1 MTVEA
6 HEPMTPTHGRITLLV
21 VEDDA
26 DQRFLVERRLEDMD
40 VEVRLATTGIEAL
53 ASLEGVDLVLLDYRL
68 PDMSGLEILRA
79 IRASEGPSV
88 VMVTG
93 MGSASVAV
101 EAMRAGAIDYVAKDA
116 SYLRSLPEIIER
128 SWRHHDLTRRAGKL
142 QKLALLVSEA
152 EDRDTMLDEI
162 VNGARELLAADVCA
176 LAVPRKPGGIEIAA
190 TSPGGIELTD
200 PLVAQLEAVLISR
213 EIDSVDGLL
222 LVPLSKRG
230 DEALGV
236 LVVGSKDERAYSTQE
251 IELAQTFASF
261 GALALRKLRRQELEQ
276 SLIQELQQTLEL
288 RQDFVNS
295 VSHELRTPLAC
306 ISGFSTTLLN
316 YWGRLDEA
324 TTVSSIEKITHHAA
338 DLAKLVDALLDFGAM
353 EHGHFTAVPE
363 AVDLPAQISALI
375 EDLQPLLQD
384 RKMETDIE
392 KMTVQADASL
402 LKRVLINL
410 LSNAVKAS
418 PVGSA
423 IVVRARAVEGV
434 ARIEVLDNGEGLASE
449 ELEKAFEPFWRSRS
463 SVKAAKRGAGIGLTL
478 AREYVRAM
486 GGEIGATS
494 EPGRGS
500 VFYFTL
506 PLAQGSVGLSEK

>member
-1 MTVEA
+1 MTLEA
-6 HEPMTPTHGRITLLV
+6 QEHTTPTHGRITLLV

-26 DQRFLVERRLEDMD
+26 DQRFLIERRLEDMD
-40 VEVRLATTGIEAL
+40 VEVRLAATGTEAL
-53 ASLEGVDLVLLDYRL
+53 ASLEGTDLVLLDYRL

-79 IRASEGPSV
+79 IRVSDGPSV

-93 MGSASVAV
+93 MGSESVAV

-128 SWRHHDLTRRAGKL
+128 SWRQHDLRRRAGKL

-152 EDRDTMLDEI
+152 EDRHTMLDEI
-162 VNGARELLAADVCA
+162 VKGARELLAADVCI
-176 LAVPRKPGGIEIAA
+176 LAVPGDPDRLEIAA
-190 TSPGGIELTD
+190 TSPPGVELTEPTAD
-200 PLVAQLEAVLISR
+200 RVETVLRSHEIS
-213 EIDSVDGLL
+213 SADGQL
-222 LVPLSKRG
+222 LVPLSKRD

-236 LVVGSKDERAYSTQE
+236 LALGSKDERDYNSQE

-324 TTVSSIEKITHHAA
+324 TMLSSIEKITHHAA
-338 DLAKLVDALLDFGAM
+338 DLGKLVDALLDFGAM
-353 EHGHFTAVPE
+353 EHGHFTAEPQP
-363 AVDLPAQISALI
+363 VDLFSEISTLI
-375 EDLQPLLQD
+375 EDLQPLLQEL
-384 RKMETDIE
+384 RMETDIE
-392 KMTVQADASL
+392 QITVQADAGL

-418 PVGSA
+418 PSGSS
-423 IVVRARAVEGV
+423 ILLRARVVEDM
-434 ARIEVLDNGEGLASE
+434 ARIEVIDHGEGLTSE
-449 ELEKAFEPFWRSRS
+449 ELEKVFEPFWRSRS

-478 AREYVRAM
+478 AREYVRTM

-500 VFYFTL
+500 TFLFTL
-506 PLAQGSVGLSEK
+506 PLAKGSTG